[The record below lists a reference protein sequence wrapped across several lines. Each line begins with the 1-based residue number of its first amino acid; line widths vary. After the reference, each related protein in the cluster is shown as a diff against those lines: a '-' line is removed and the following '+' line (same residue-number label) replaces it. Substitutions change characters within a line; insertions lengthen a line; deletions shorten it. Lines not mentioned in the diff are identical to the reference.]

1 MTEKNIFD
9 KKEISQV
16 LLVGI
21 DLSQTDF
28 YDSMDE
34 LRELTLTAGGNIVGQ
49 VIQKRRSIDKNH
61 ILGPGK
67 LEEIKDFAK
76 QNGVNLIIFNENL
89 LPILKILLIVVLLT
103 ERC

>member
-34 LRELTLTAGGNIVGQ
+34 LR
-49 VIQKRRSIDKNH
+49 
-61 ILGPGK
+61 
-67 LEEIKDFAK
+67 
-76 QNGVNLIIFNENL
+76 
-89 LPILKILLIVVLLT
+89 
-103 ERC
+103 